1 MIKKI
6 TFLFVALFASV
17 AGFSQITFDETLF
30 QELNFDID
38 FGDRNFEDKCYL
50 HNEATD
56 ESDTIFKWE
65 VLENNIA
72 PDWEFTV
79 CSGLLCVSNPTNA
92 YDFTLASGDKLEFKL
107 GYFFSDLDGNPIAGS
122 SSGSI
127 VAYSVKNPETVRD
140 TLSIELVTRSH
151 VSVEDIESKET
162 FSVYPNPT
170 KNTITVQMDNAS
182 AQELSIYDILGN
194 LKQTVTVRSGDK
206 IDVSDLA
213 SGVYILRINGSSY
226 SRTIHKL

>member
-1 MIKKI
+1 MKRKI
-6 TFLFVALFASV
+6 TLSLVALFMSV
-17 AGFSQITFDETLF
+17 AGFSQISFDETLF

-38 FGDRNFEDKCYL
+38 FGDRSFEDKCYL
-50 HNEATD
+50 HNDNTD
-56 ESDTIFKWE
+56 VSDTIFKWE
-65 VLENNIA
+65 VLESNTA
-72 PDWEFTV
+72 PNWEFTV
-79 CSGLLCVSNPTNA
+79 CSGLLCVSNPVNA
-92 YDFTLASGDKLEFKL
+92 YDFTLATGEKLEFKL

-127 VAYSVKNPETVRD
+127 IAYSVKNPETVRD
-140 TLSIELVTRSH
+140 TLSIDLATRSH
-151 VSVEDIESKET
+151 VSVKDVESNET

-170 KNTITVQMDNAS
+170 KNTITVQMDNTS

-194 LKQTVTVRSGDK
+194 LKQTMNVRSGDK